1 MVRLVLSKTDNVKD
15 QLELHIETFDSVTA
29 KKWHDLLKINLQ
41 KKVPIKKHVAMH
53 GWIMDQSR
61 TLRHILDE
69 LNNTIDHINNFNFA
83 KHAYITKQAII
94 KKDFNIG
101 LDLSM
106 DNLVINGT
114 FNLDIV
120 NQLHD
125 KFVQLEGAKTIDNL
139 HSVSPYFQIAPAEI
153 RWQISKINNLSHE
166 LFHWGMEYNNW
177 HNVKYYNP
185 EIHVHYYDNK
195 DNEYFVDED
204 EDCFKKGFKF
214 GRVYLGD
221 TTVGKTYWDAFND
234 DDDHINNSEL
244 EPPQN
249 ITADFH
255 VWLGNTSSVEEIK
268 MRETKY
274 WKWLYNRGL
283 RDEPL
288 ANKRLGQAEIGQI
301 DFRKTFN
308 NEVPNLVQQ
317 NINGYNNIYAIIL
330 DDYKSTY
337 EWLMSEEEIDIQ
349 QHA

>member
-1 MVRLVLSKTDNVKD
+1 MNCSSIEESIAAELEAELLTGKQLNLDNARAAALKGDMV
-15 QLELHIETFDSVTA
+15 
-29 KKWHDLLKINLQ
+29 
-41 KKVPIKKHVAMH
+41 
-53 GWIMDQSR
+53 
-61 TLRHILDE
+61 TLAEE
-69 LNNTIDHINNFNFA
+69 LNA
-83 KHAYITKQAII
+83 
-94 KKDFNIG
+94 
-101 LDLSM
+101 
-106 DNLVINGT
+106 
-114 FNLDIV
+114 
-120 NQLHD
+120 
-125 KFVQLEGAKTIDNL
+125 
-139 HSVSPYFQIAPAEI
+139 
-153 RWQISKINNLSHE
+153 
-166 LFHWGMEYNNW
+166 
-177 HNVKYYNP
+177 
-185 EIHVHYYDNK
+185 
-195 DNEYFVDED
+195 
-204 EDCFKKGFKF
+204 
-214 GRVYLGD
+214 
-221 TTVGKTYWDAFND
+221 
-234 DDDHINNSEL
+234 
-244 EPPQN
+244 QN